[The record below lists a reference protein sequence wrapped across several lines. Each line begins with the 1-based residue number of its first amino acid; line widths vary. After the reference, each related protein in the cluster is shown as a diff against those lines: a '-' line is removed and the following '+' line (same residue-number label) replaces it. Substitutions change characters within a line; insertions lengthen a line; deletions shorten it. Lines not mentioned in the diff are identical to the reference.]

1 MGTAGP
7 HEPMKNPRT
16 FDVNAPPGAPESPYA
31 PPMSGPVPR
40 RPAWWLAAGWLAL
53 GGALAGAAGQPGTA
67 SLSVAAALCITVIS
81 FAVSLLQ
88 SGPGSG
94 SGAGIGAEAVPA
106 APDTDARRA
115 PRGWGWRE
123 FWIVLITALI
133 TGAIVTYALT
143 GLGPR

>member
-7 HEPMKNPRT
+7 HEPMKNPRP

-81 FAVSLLQ
+81 FAVSLLR

-94 SGAGIGAEAVPA
+94 PGAEAVPA
-106 APDTDARRA
+106 ETETETETDVRRA
-115 PRGWGWRE
+115 PQGWGWRE